1 MTTLE
6 IILTILTALFALV
19 FIIVRTLKTGFTAL
33 ILKTLASFA
42 FVSSGVLGLV
52 FSNTDFKLT
61 IGLIIVG
68 LLLGMIGD
76 ILLDLKVLYD
86 NDKFYLNM
94 GMLSFSLGHVSYFS
108 ALSIYALDYL
118 DSLLLPILVAIG
130 GSVLLTIGITLSS
143 KVLKLDFG
151 KFYFQAVGYTVILTF
166 MMVYGLM
173 LSILGGSWLVFIGL
187 LVFFLSDVVLSTQY
201 FGGKIASKPLIAI
214 NHLLYYTA
222 QIILLVFTFVL

>member
-52 FSNTDFKLT
+52 FSDTDFKLT

-94 GMLSFSLGHVSYFS
+94 GMLSFSLGHVAYFS

-130 GSVLLTIGITLSS
+130 GAVVLTIGITLSS

-214 NHLLYYTA
+214 NHLLYYSA